1 MPWWALLYV
10 ALILISLPFGL
21 TVIRRLEQDILHP
34 VGGLLSSLISASFVI
49 SFYHPDLLP
58 YQGDHVLVM
67 FAFVLGWDCY
77 SYLRLKERLPELL
90 EHQEPSAENTPDP
103 SLVAGVLLVLPAY
116 AWGALVCMRAMA

>member
-1 MPWWALLYV
+1 MPWWALLYI

-49 SFYHPDLLP
+49 SYYYPTLLP
-58 YQGDHVLVM
+58 YQGNHVLIM
-67 FAFVLGWDCY
+67 FAFVLGWDGY

-90 EHQEPSAENTPDP
+90 EQQAASESDSDP

-116 AWGALVCMRAMA
+116 AWGALVCMRAMG